1 MGDIEVGTFV
11 FNSVYELSQRKKKKG
26 NKTSKYSKSLA
37 KACGVYLT
45 DYFSNLAFYI
55 LQQHFLP

>member
-1 MGDIEVGTFV
+1 MGD
-11 FNSVYELSQRKKKKG
+11 NELSLILCMNYLKRKKNG

-45 DYFSNLAFYI
+45 DYFSNLALYI
-55 LQQHFLP
+55 LQQQFLP